1 MNTDLAQKSI
11 ESGLRNPQL
20 MAAALAL
27 SEDRLSD
34 AEPLLRAHLKAQ
46 PMDVAAIRLMAELAA
61 RIGRLKDSEALLRRA
76 LELAPSFGAAR
87 ANLATVLYKQNRFAE
102 AVTELDAVLADGGD
116 NPAQE
121 SLKAAA
127 LGRIGG
133 YDEAVDLYKQLT
145 VRFPA
150 HAKLWMSFGHMLK
163 TVGDQEGSIAAYR
176 NAVEIEPTLGEVYWS
191 LANLKT
197 VRFEDVDVAAM
208 EAALTAQDLAHE
220 DRFHLHFALGKA
232 YEERQLHETAF
243 DHYARGNALR
253 SAELEYDPADV
264 TAHVDKV
271 IAQFTPEFVAGQAG
285 PGHDAADPIFILGMP
300 RAGSTL
306 VEQILA
312 SHSMVEGTMEL
323 PDMPAIAMR
332 AGSEFGGGPAGWVD
346 AVAEMSP
353 EKLVA
358 LGAEFIERTR
368 IQRKTDKPFFIDK
381 LPNNWAYTGL
391 IHLILPNAKIIDAR
405 RHPLDCCFS
414 NFRQHFAKGQ
424 AFSYDL
430 GHMGQYYADYVRAM
444 AHFDALLPGR
454 VHRVIH
460 EAMLDDPE
468 TEIRALLT
476 YLGLPFENAC
486 LNFHENKR
494 AVRTAS
500 SEQVR
505 RPINREGVDQ
515 WKSYEAHLAP
525 LKDALRDL
533 WNLYPA
539 VDAVQ

>member
-1 MNTDLAQKSI
+1 MTTDLAQASI

-27 SEDRLSD
+27 AEHRLPD

-46 PMDVAAIRLMAELAA
+46 PTDVAAIRLMAELAA
-61 RIGRLKDSEALLRRA
+61 RVGRLKDSEALLRRA
-76 LELAPSFGAAR
+76 LELAPGFGTAR
-87 ANLATVLYKQNRFAE
+87 ANLATILYKQNRFGE
-102 AVTELDAVLADGGD
+102 AVAELDSVIAGGGN

-133 YDEAVDLYKQLT
+133 YDEAVGLYKQLT
-145 VRFPA
+145 VRFPD
-150 HAKLWMSFGHMLK
+150 HAKLWMSYGHMLK
-163 TVGDQEGSIAAYR
+163 TVGDQEASVAAYR
-176 NAVEIEPTLGEVYWS
+176 KALDVEPTLGEVYWS

-197 VRFEDVDVAAM
+197 VRFSGEDVAAM
-208 EAALTAQDLAHE
+208 ESALANETLAHE

-232 YEERQLHETAF
+232 YEERQDHQNAF
-243 DHYARGNALR
+243 AHYAKGNAQR
-253 SAELEYDPADV
+253 SAELEHDPATV

-271 IAQFTPEFVAGQAG
+271 IATFTPEFVAAHTGQ
-285 PGHDAADPIFILGMP
+285 GHTAPDPIFILGMP

-306 VEQILA
+306 IEQILA
-312 SHSMVEGTMEL
+312 SHSLVEGTMEL
-323 PDMPAIAMR
+323 PDIPAIAMR
-332 AGSEFGGGPAGWVD
+332 EGRDGGGPGGWVD
-346 AVAEMSP
+346 AFAAMPPARLAE
-353 EKLVA
+353 

-368 IQRKTDKPFFIDK
+368 IQRKTAKPFFIDK

-414 NFRQHFAKGQ
+414 NFRQHFARGQ

-430 GHMGQYYADYVRAM
+430 AHMGAYYADYVRAM
-444 AHFDALLPGR
+444 AHFDRVLPGQ

-468 TEIRALLT
+468 TEIRALLA
-476 YLGLPFENAC
+476 YLDLPFEEAC
-486 LNFHENKR
+486 LYFHENKR

-505 RPINREGVDQ
+505 RPINRDGVDQ
-515 WKSYEAHLAP
+515 WKPYETHLEP
-525 LKDALRDL
+525 LKAALGDL
-533 WNLYPA
+533 WKRYPS
-539 VDAVQ
+539 